1 MLTVEFENKKY
12 FLEKN
17 KLIYI
22 LEKLEQKEVK
32 EENIEEL
39 MNKYN
44 LYDEEFLEN
53 INKLW

>member
-39 MNKYN
+39 MNKYS